1 MATRLC
7 RSEKYR
13 CRPRDVRRCLV
24 HAANYRGGEGEGSD
38 AAARKGT
45 GNADAV
51 IGALFLCHKASVSGC
66 LLCAIF
72 GLMRCSKSVCWL
84 ADGGNLSSWI
94 RRKNDRNTL
103 NLGICSVAIDDH
115 LCEHHEIAHRHF

>member
-51 IGALFLCHKASVSGC
+51 IGALFLCHKAT
-66 LLCAIF
+66 
-72 GLMRCSKSVCWL
+72 KSRVMSAMGQKRTLRHVRVMSALPPKADIETLSRNVCFVPK
-84 ADGGNLSSWI
+84 DGVIG
-94 RRKNDRNTL
+94 RRSY
-103 NLGICSVAIDDH
+103 G
-115 LCEHHEIAHRHF
+115 

>member
-13 CRPRDVRRCLV
+13 RRPRDVRRCLV
-24 HAANYRGGEGEGSD
+24 HAANNRGREGEGSD

-51 IGALFLCHKASVSGC
+51 IGALFLCHKATNSRVMSA
-66 LLCAIF
+66 LCQKQTFCAAAKTGAIRSLRRRGRA
-72 GLMRCSKSVCWL
+72 GLGECRV
-84 ADGGNLSSWI
+84 
-94 RRKNDRNTL
+94 
-103 NLGICSVAIDDH
+103 
-115 LCEHHEIAHRHF
+115 